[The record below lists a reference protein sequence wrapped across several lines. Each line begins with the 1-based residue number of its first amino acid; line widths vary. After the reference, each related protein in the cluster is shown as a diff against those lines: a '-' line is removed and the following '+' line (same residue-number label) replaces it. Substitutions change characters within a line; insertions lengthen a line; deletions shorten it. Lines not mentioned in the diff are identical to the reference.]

1 MKTRL
6 DSFEREIEKNAAA
19 FRPVSKKRLR
29 KVESIIERVRKT
41 RNVNIRLS
49 ENVLE
54 QLKRRS
60 QHEGLP
66 YQTLIAS
73 ILHKYVT
80 DKLIDE
86 DAIRKSVKLLQA
98 SR

>member
-6 DSFEREIEKNAAA
+6 DSFERDIEKNASAY
-19 FRPVSKKRLR
+19 RSVSKKQLR
-29 KVESIIERVRKT
+29 KVESIIEHARKS

-54 QLKRRS
+54 RLKRRS
-60 QHEGLP
+60 QEEGLP

-80 DKLIDE
+80 DRLVDE
-86 DAIRKSVKLLQA
+86 EAIRKSVKLLQT